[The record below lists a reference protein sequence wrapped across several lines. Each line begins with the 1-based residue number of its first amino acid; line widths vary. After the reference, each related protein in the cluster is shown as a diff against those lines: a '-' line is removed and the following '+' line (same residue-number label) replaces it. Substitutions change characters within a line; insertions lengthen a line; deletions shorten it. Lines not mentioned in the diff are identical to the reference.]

1 MNKLVVFMV
10 LVTLALTAACAA
22 PAPTPVPPTAV
33 PPTAAPIATTAPT
46 AAPTAAPTSAPA
58 ATTAPTVAPTAA
70 PTVAPTTAPTAAPAA
85 LKCDKTVKVGLIGD
99 YSGALASYGT
109 WQRRSFLLGLEYL
122 SGAPAKDGVFKIG
135 DCSIQVLDRDDK
147 GDVNT
152 DATVARQLIEVD
164 KVDILV
170 GTVSS
175 AGTATLQGLARDNK
189 KVLVVAPA
197 AANDITG
204 KDFNQYT
211 FRTSRNNYQ
220 DAINLCQYLT
230 TKYKKFVQIA
240 PDYSFGYGG
249 AAAFRDSCTKFG
261 GTFVMDDIFAPLD
274 TKEFTPYIDK
284 IGKSGAEVWIVTWAG
299 AGFIPMFN
307 TAKELGL
314 FNKMALG
321 ASIADNGTVPIYA
334 PALGQNSGIL
344 YHYTLPKNPINDYLV
359 KEIIA
364 RYKSPPDLFDADGMN
379 AAIMIVE
386 GLKKSGGKSDS
397 DSFIKAFEGLQF
409 NGPKGT
415 VLIRPEDHVAIQ
427 DMYIV
432 KILNTTDKDF
442 KFFELVTTTRPEP
455 PCLLPDNLK
464 SRCGKLPIGTLSGK

>member
-1 MNKLVVFMV
+1 MNKLV
-10 LVTLALTAACAA
+10 LLALLVMVIVAVACAPA
-22 PAPTPVPPTAV
+22 PAPTPVPTAV
-33 PPTAAPIATTAPT
+33 PPTAVPAT
-46 AAPTAAPTSAPA
+46 AAPKATTAPTSAPA
-58 ATTAPTVAPTAA
+58 ATTAPTVA

-85 LKCDKTVKVGLIGD
+85 LKCDKTIKVGLIGD

-109 WQRRSFLLGLEYL
+109 WQRRSFMLGLEYL
-122 SGAPAKDGVFKIG
+122 AGAPAKDGVFKIG

-164 KVDILV
+164 KADILV

-204 KDFNQYT
+204 KDFNEYT

-284 IGKSGAEVWIVTWAG
+284 ISKSGAEVWIVTWAG

-314 FNKMALG
+314 FTKMALG

-344 YHYTLPKNPINDYLV
+344 YHYTSPKNPINDYLV

-364 RYKSPPDLFDADGMN
+364 RYKAPPDLFDADGMN

-386 GLKKSGGKSDS
+386 GLKKTGGKADS
-397 DSFIKAFEGLQF
+397 DALIKAFEGLQF
-409 NGPKGT
+409 DGPKGKIN
-415 VLIRPEDHVAIQ
+415 IRPEDHVAIQ

-442 KFFELVTTTRPEP
+442 KFFETVTTTRPEP
-455 PCLLPDNLK
+455 PCLLPENLK
-464 SRCGKLPIGTLSGK
+464 SRCGKLPYGTLSGK